1 MESIHLFRNFFSK
14 YRDKWEI
21 SLHGSVNKVNIFFN
35 VSPRNVPSSWYLGF
49 MKQRKR
55 KSNVPYLMDKACI
68 GRATSSQRSTAIT
81 VKFPILANPRVDIN
95 QAYLKEKEKRK
106 GGKRKENWE
115 NILEIDEK
123 IVSCQI
129 IDPILPS
136 LIENFCQEM
145 EIERRG

>member
-1 MESIHLFRNFFSK
+1 
-14 YRDKWEI
+14 
-21 SLHGSVNKVNIFFN
+21 
-35 VSPRNVPSSWYLGF
+35 
-49 MKQRKR
+49 
-55 KSNVPYLMDKACI
+55 MDKACI
-68 GRATSSQRSTAIT
+68 GRATSNQRSTAIT

-106 GGKRKENWE
+106 EGKRKKNWE

>member
-1 MESIHLFRNFFSK
+1 
-14 YRDKWEI
+14 
-21 SLHGSVNKVNIFFN
+21 
-35 VSPRNVPSSWYLGF
+35 
-49 MKQRKR
+49 
-55 KSNVPYLMDKACI
+55 MDKACI

-106 GGKRKENWE
+106 EGKRKENWE

-145 EIERRG
+145 EIERRR

>member
-1 MESIHLFRNFFSK
+1 
-14 YRDKWEI
+14 
-21 SLHGSVNKVNIFFN
+21 
-35 VSPRNVPSSWYLGF
+35 
-49 MKQRKR
+49 
-55 KSNVPYLMDKACI
+55 MDKACI

>member
-1 MESIHLFRNFFSK
+1 
-14 YRDKWEI
+14 
-21 SLHGSVNKVNIFFN
+21 
-35 VSPRNVPSSWYLGF
+35 
-49 MKQRKR
+49 
-55 KSNVPYLMDKACI
+55 MDKACI

-106 GGKRKENWE
+106 EGKRKKNWE

>member
-1 MESIHLFRNFFSK
+1 
-14 YRDKWEI
+14 
-21 SLHGSVNKVNIFFN
+21 
-35 VSPRNVPSSWYLGF
+35 
-49 MKQRKR
+49 
-55 KSNVPYLMDKACI
+55 MDKACI

-106 GGKRKENWE
+106 EEKRKKNWE

>member
-1 MESIHLFRNFFSK
+1 
-14 YRDKWEI
+14 
-21 SLHGSVNKVNIFFN
+21 
-35 VSPRNVPSSWYLGF
+35 
-49 MKQRKR
+49 
-55 KSNVPYLMDKACI
+55 MDKACI
-68 GRATSSQRSTAIT
+68 GRATSNQRSTAIT

-106 GGKRKENWE
+106 EEKRKKNWE

>member
-1 MESIHLFRNFFSK
+1 
-14 YRDKWEI
+14 
-21 SLHGSVNKVNIFFN
+21 
-35 VSPRNVPSSWYLGF
+35 
-49 MKQRKR
+49 
-55 KSNVPYLMDKACI
+55 MDKACI

-106 GGKRKENWE
+106 EGKRKENWE

>member
-1 MESIHLFRNFFSK
+1 
-14 YRDKWEI
+14 
-21 SLHGSVNKVNIFFN
+21 
-35 VSPRNVPSSWYLGF
+35 
-49 MKQRKR
+49 
-55 KSNVPYLMDKACI
+55 MDKACI

-106 GGKRKENWE
+106 EGKRKKNWE
-115 NILEIDEK
+115 NILQIDEK